1 MNLMISDNCPWCHL
15 PSNFRERICR
25 RCGHCARLPQPLC
38 DCAAC
43 LSGRPTYKMFHF
55 DAPPDLLE
63 TMDALVAQ
71 GFARRANVPAAIP
84 AVFFR

>member
-1 MNLMISDNCPWCHL
+1 MP
-15 PSNFRERICR
+15 
-25 RCGHCARLPQPLC
+25 
-38 DCAAC
+38 C